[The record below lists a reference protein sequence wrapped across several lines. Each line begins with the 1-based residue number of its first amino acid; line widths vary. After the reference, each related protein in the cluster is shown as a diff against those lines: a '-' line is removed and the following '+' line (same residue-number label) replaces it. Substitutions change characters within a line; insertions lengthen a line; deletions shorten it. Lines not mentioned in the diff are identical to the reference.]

1 MGAAHDALT
10 RPQTSFNTLKRQKL
24 FTNPPKDRS
33 AYPELMKA
41 TRPHIDSFNALFEGG
56 LLELACKDIGQI
68 VVFDKKDETKNGG
81 LGNKIT
87 LRIEDVS
94 CAMPEID
101 RRDKQSLNRK
111 ILPTEAR
118 ERLITYRGRMYF
130 QLKYRV
136 NDERQWESHTV
147 EAGQLPVMVKSS
159 RCHLHKLSPYDLML
173 AKEETEE
180 MGGYFVV
187 NGNEKLIRMLILP
200 RRNHVIALIRNS
212 FQNRGASYT
221 EFGTQIRCVRPDQTS
236 QTNTVHYLSDGNCI
250 LRFSWQKN
258 EYLVPA
264 VMVLKALLP
273 CSDRDIFNAIIGSD
287 VKNTFLTDRVE
298 LLLRSFKLYAL
309 HSQQSTLEYMG
320 AKFRIVMNAPEDE
333 ADVDV
338 GRRVLNRIVLV
349 HLKDAK
355 DKFRLL
361 IFMIRKLYSLVAGDC
376 SPDNPDSPA
385 HQEIMLGGF
394 LYGQIIK
401 EKLEDVL
408 RGIKAQIAID
418 LRRPAFASQVDFVKK
433 TYLTKTIAKVNSDIG
448 SKLAYFLSTGNLVS
462 NTGLDL
468 QQTTGYVVVAEKLN
482 FYRYLSHFR
491 MVHRGSFF
499 AELKTTTVRK
509 LLPEAW
515 GFLCPVHTPD
525 GSPCGLLNHLA
536 HRCDVVT
543 TAIGAEDTAKLTQL
557 LLAMGIDDAEEVS
570 GGGNN
575 RSTVQ
580 FDGRIIGSCTH
591 KLAASIAKDLRKW
604 KVARKVKLSKES
616 DGNVKLSEMNNYSIP
631 LDLEIGL
638 VPPSKG
644 GQYPGIYLFGGIARM
659 MRPVRYLHKADSK
672 PQQKRKKDED
682 LVGSF
687 EQVYMDIACMPDEV
701 MDKITTHIEHAPTN
715 MLSIV
720 ANLTPFSDFNQSP
733 RNMYQCQMGKQT
745 MGTPATALRHRTD
758 NKLYRIQ
765 TGQTPIVR
773 PALHDTYGID
783 NFPNGTNAIVA
794 VISYTGYDMEDA
806 MILNKSSHE
815 RGFGYGTIYKSEKID
830 LKEKMRKGESNHL
843 HFGYGNSPRPRRCEI
858 HLDEDGL
865 AHIGAKFVDGDPMA
879 AYYDDITGKCT
890 VVEYHG
896 SETAIVDE
904 VRILGNDA
912 GDSECQKVQYQLRV
926 TRSPIIGD
934 KFSSRHGQKGVCSQK
949 WPAID
954 MPFSENGMQ
963 PDVIINPHAFPSRM
977 TIGMFVESIAG
988 KAGALRGHAQDATPF
1003 TYSEQATAA
1012 DFFGEQL
1019 AEQGFNYHGNEPM
1032 YSGVTGQE
1040 FKADIYIGCVY
1051 YQRLRHMVSDKVQVR
1066 TTGPVNPLTHQPV
1079 KGRKRGGG
1087 IRFGEMERDS
1097 IIAHGTSFILQ
1108 DRLNNCS
1115 DYDLS
1120 WICRSCGSI
1129 LSILQVTTAEDGES
1143 ATKCLNCAKKANG
1156 LEYGDE
1162 VWSVNDQKYTG
1173 GDHVAKVAIPF
1184 VFRYLSAELAAMNI
1198 KMSLSTTVA

>member
-1 MGAAHDALT
+1 MGAPHEALN
-10 RPQTSFNTLKRQKL
+10 RPKTSFNTLKRQRL
-24 FTNPPKDRS
+24 FTSPPKDSS
-33 AYPELMKA
+33 AYPELMRA
-41 TRPHIDSFNALFEGG
+41 TAPHIESFNALFEGG
-56 LLELACKDIGQI
+56 LLELACKDIGQV
-68 VVFDKKDETKNGG
+68 VVFDRKDDSKNGG

-87 LRIEDVS
+87 MRIEDVS
-94 CAMPEID
+94 CALPEID

-111 ILPTEAR
+111 VLPTEAR
-118 ERLITYRGRMYF
+118 ERLITYRARMYF
-130 QLKYRV
+130 QLKFRV
-136 NDERQWESHTV
+136 NDERHWETHTI

-159 RCHLHKLSPYDLML
+159 RCHLHKLSPYDMMM

-180 MGGYFVV
+180 MGGYFIV

-212 FQNRGASYT
+212 FTNRGHSYT
-221 EFGTQIRCVRPDQTS
+221 EYGTQIRCVRPDQTS

-258 EYLVPA
+258 EYLVPT
-264 VMVLKALLP
+264 VMVLKALIS
-273 CSDRDIFNAIIGSD
+273 CSDRDIFDALIGSE
-287 VKNTFLTDRVE
+287 VTNTFLTDRVE
-298 LLLRSFKLYAL
+298 LLLRSFKQYAL
-309 HSQQSTLEYMG
+309 HSQDTTLEYLG
-320 AKFRIVMNAPEDE
+320 SKFRIVMNAPEDE
-333 ADVDV
+333 ADIDV
-338 GRRVLNRIVLV
+338 GRRMLRRIVLV
-349 HLKDAK
+349 HLKDNN
-355 DKFRLL
+355 DKFRMLV
-361 IFMIRKLYSLVAGDC
+361 FMIRKLYGLVAGEC

-408 RGIKAQIAID
+408 KLIKAQIGND
-418 LRRPAFASQVDFVKK
+418 LRRPTSSAQVDFIKK
-433 TYLTKTIAKVNSDIG
+433 SYLTKTISKINTDVGAK
-448 SKLAYFLSTGNLVS
+448 LTYFLSTGNLVS
-462 NTGLDL
+462 GTGLDL

-536 HRCDVVT
+536 HKCTVVT
-543 TAIGAEDTAKLTQL
+543 SAITSKETLRLTEL
-557 LLAMGIDDAEEVS
+557 LLSMGIDDARNSS
-570 GGGNN
+570 GGGSD
-575 RSTVQ
+575 RSTIQ
-580 FDGRIIGSCTH
+580 IDGRIVGSCSH
-591 KLAASIAKDLRKW
+591 KLAASLAKDLRKW
-604 KVARKVKLSKES
+604 KVARKHKLLPDVDDAIDEEERQSFR
-616 DGNVKLSEMNNYSIP
+616 IP

-638 VPPSKG
+638 VPPSMG
-644 GQYPGIYLFGGIARM
+644 GQYPGLYLFGGIARM
-659 MRPVRYLHKADSK
+659 MRPVKLLVKPEKAQK
-672 PQQKRKKDED
+672 KRKD
-682 LVGSF
+682 LDMVGSF
-687 EQVYMDIACMPDEV
+687 EQVYMDIACMPDEII
-701 MDKITTHIEHAPTN
+701 DKITTHIEEAPTN

-733 RNMYQCQMGKQT
+733 RNMYQAQMGKQT

-783 NFPNGTNAIVA
+783 NFPQGANAVVA

-806 MILNKSSHE
+806 MILNKSAHE
-815 RGFGYGTIYKSEKID
+815 RGFGYGTIYKSEKVD

-843 HFGYGNSPRPRRCEI
+843 HFGFGNYAKPRKCENY
-858 HLDEDGL
+858 LDDDGL
-865 AHIGAKFVDGDPMA
+865 AYVGARLTDGDPLA

-890 VVEYHG
+890 VVDYHG
-896 SETAIVDE
+896 SETAIVDA
-904 VRILGNDA
+904 VRVLGNDA

-949 WPAID
+949 WPSID
-954 MPFSENGMQ
+954 MPFSESGMQ

-977 TIGMFVESIAG
+977 TIGMFIESLAG

-1003 TYSEQATAA
+1003 TYTEQATAA

-1019 AEQGFNYHGNEPM
+1019 VEQGFNYHGNEPM

-1115 DYDLS
+1115 DYDVS

-1129 LSILQVTTAEDGES
+1129 LSILPLTSAEDDEAS
-1143 ATKCLNCAKKANG
+1143 ARCLNCAKKATG
-1156 LEYGDE
+1156 TEYGDE
-1162 VWSVNDQKYTG
+1162 TWMLKDQKYTG

-1198 KMSLSTTVA
+1198 KMSLSTKVM

>member
-1 MGAAHDALT
+1 MGMAHDALS

-24 FTNPPKDRS
+24 FTHPPKDKS

-41 TRPHIDSFNALFEGG
+41 TRPHIESFNALFEGG
-56 LLELACKDIGQI
+56 LLDLACKDIGRT
-68 VVFDKKDETKNGG
+68 VVFDKKDDTKNGG
-81 LGNKIT
+81 LGNKLT
-87 LRIEDVS
+87 MRIEGVS

-101 RRDKQSLNRK
+101 RRDKEAVKRK
-111 ILPTEAR
+111 IFPTEAR
-118 ERLITYRGRMYF
+118 ERLITYRARLYF
-130 QLKYRV
+130 QLRYRI
-136 NDERQWESHTV
+136 NDNKQWEKLEV
-147 EAGQLPVMVKSS
+147 EAGQLPVMVKST
-159 RCHLHKLSPYDLML
+159 RCHLHNLSPYELMRS
-173 AKEETEE
+173 KEETEE
-180 MGGYFVV
+180 MGGYFIV

-212 FQNRGASYT
+212 FQNRGTSYT

-258 EYLVPA
+258 EYLVPI
-264 VMVLKALLP
+264 VMVLKALIS
-273 CSDRDIFNAIIGSD
+273 CSDRDIFDALVGSD
-287 VKNTFLTDRVE
+287 FDNTFLTDRVE
-298 LLLRSFKLYAL
+298 LLLRSFKQYAL
-309 HSQQSTLEYMG
+309 HSQEQTLEYLG
-320 AKFRIVMNAPEDE
+320 TKFRIVMNAPEDE
-333 ADVDV
+333 SDIDV
-338 GRRVLNRIVLV
+338 GHRVLNRIVLV
-349 HLKDAK
+349 HLKDNG
-355 DKFRLL
+355 DKFRMLL
-361 IFMIRKLYSLVAGDC
+361 FMVRKLYSLVAGDC
-376 SPDNPDSPA
+376 AADNPDSPA

-408 RGIKAQIAID
+408 KGVRAQISID
-418 LRRPAFASQVDFVKK
+418 LRRPAVAAQVDFVKS
-433 TYLTKTIAKVNSDIG
+433 TYLKKTLSKVNTDIG

-462 NTGLDL
+462 STGLDL

-536 HRCDVVT
+536 HRCEVVT
-543 TAIGAEDTAKLTQL
+543 AAISPADISSITAL
-557 LLAMGIDDAEEVS
+557 LLRMGIDDATKVS
-570 GGGNN
+570 AGGTGK
-575 RSTVQ
+575 STVQ
-580 FDGRIIGSCTH
+580 LDGRIVGSCSH
-591 KLAASIAKDLRKW
+591 RAAASIARDLRKW
-604 KVARKVKLSKES
+604 KVAKKIRGSRSSGDQDPYAEFHDYHL
-616 DGNVKLSEMNNYSIP
+616 P

-638 VPPSKG
+638 VPPSRG
-644 GQYPGIYLFGGIARM
+644 GQFPGIFLFGGIARM
-659 MRPVRYLHKADSK
+659 MRPVKLLHKTEDKSSQK
-672 PQQKRKKDED
+672 KRKSDD
-682 LVGSF
+682 LVGTF
-687 EQVYMDIACMPDEV
+687 EQVYMDIACMPDEIIEKV
-701 MDKITTHIEHAPTN
+701 TTHIEHAPTS

-745 MGTPATALRHRTD
+745 MGTPASALRHRTD

-830 LKEKMRKGESNHL
+830 LKDKMRRGESNHL
-843 HFGYGNSPRPRRCEI
+843 HFGYGSFPRPRRCER
-858 HLDEDGL
+858 HLDDDGL
-865 AHIGAKFVDGDPMA
+865 AFIGTKLVEGDPMA
-879 AYYDDITGKCT
+879 AYFDDITGKCT
-890 VVEYHG
+890 VVDYHG

-912 GDSECQKVQYQLRV
+912 GDSECQTVQYQLRV

-954 MPFSENGMQ
+954 MPFSESGMQ

-977 TIGMFVESIAG
+977 TIGMFVESMAG

-1003 TYSEQATAA
+1003 TYTEEATAA

-1019 AEQGFNYHGNEPM
+1019 VEQGFNYHGNEPM

-1097 IIAHGTSFILQ
+1097 IIAHGTAFILQ

-1115 DYDLS
+1115 DYDVS
-1120 WICRSCGSI
+1120 WICKTCGSI
-1129 LSILQVTTAEDGES
+1129 LSILQVTSPEDGES
-1143 ATKCLNCAKKANG
+1143 ASKCLNCAKKANG
-1156 LEYGDE
+1156 LEYGDV
-1162 VWSVNDQKYTG
+1162 VWEVNDQKYTG
-1173 GDHVAKVAIPF
+1173 GDNVAKVAIPF

-1198 KMSLSTTVA
+1198 KMSLRTTTE